1 MKKVAEKFGGKHFND
16 YFCSV
21 LLKWYTI
28 TEDKTLNIKIYD

>member
-28 TEDKTLNIKIYD
+28 TDSNKH

>member
-1 MKKVAEKFGGKHFND
+1 MKKVAEKFGGKYFND

-28 TEDKTLNIKIYD
+28 TDSN

>member
-1 MKKVAEKFGGKHFND
+1 MKKVAGKFGGKHFNY

-28 TEDKTLNIKIYD
+28 TDSDKH